1 MQPYIIQADRVHKMA
16 SNVFSRSP
24 FDSAPFPLYS
34 PMHFAGELAALIT
47 AFLWSFTSLFFTSA
61 SRRIGSYWLNKI
73 RILFAATL
81 LCLVMLITTGRFL
94 PPDIPF
100 LSYLYLILSGIIGL
114 SIGDTFLFRAYL
126 VISPRLSL
134 LIYSVS
140 PIMTAVI
147 AWFFLGEK
155 LGIPA
160 ILGIIITVSGMTW
173 VAVERASRNNNTG
186 AHDRKNLR
194 LGIMLAVG
202 GAAGQAIGLVL
213 AKAGMGN
220 HLDALPATFIRMIA
234 AVLSIWIY
242 GTIRGDLMEL
252 KEKFRD
258 HHALLLALGG
268 SITGPFLG
276 VWMSLVAVK
285 LTEAGIAAAIIA
297 TVPVMVIPL
306 VIIFYKEKVSPRA
319 IIGAI
324 ITAGGV
330 AILFIQ

>member
-1 MQPYIIQADRVHKMA
+1 
-16 SNVFSRSP
+16 
-24 FDSAPFPLYS
+24 
-34 PMHFAGELAALIT
+34 MHFAGELAALTT

-81 LCLVMLITTGRFL
+81 LALAMLISTGRFL
-94 PPDIPF
+94 PPNIPAI
-100 LSYLYLILSGIIGL
+100 SYIYLFLSGIIGL
-114 SIGDTFLFRAYL
+114 TIGDSFLFQAYV
-126 VISPRLSL
+126 VIGPRLSL

-140 PIMTAVI
+140 PIMTAI
-147 AWFFLGEK
+147 LAWIFLGEK
-155 LGIPA
+155 LGTVA
-160 ILGIIITVSGMTW
+160 ILGIVITIAGMTW
-173 VAVERASRNNNTG
+173 VTVERAPG
-186 AHDRKNLR
+186 ANGSSTHDAKKMR

-202 GAAGQAIGLVL
+202 GAAGQAIGFVL
-213 AKAGMGN
+213 AKAGMLAVSGPDGGN

-234 AVLSIWIY
+234 AVASIWLY
-242 GTIRGDLMEL
+242 GLFAGDLR
-252 KEKFRD
+252 KIREKFRD
-258 HHALLLALGG
+258 SRALLLALGG

-285 LTEAGIAAAIIA
+285 LTETGIAAAIIS
-297 TVPVMVIPL
+297 TVPVLVIPL

-319 IIGAI
+319 IFGAI